1 VLLYGLDGVGQ
12 GTEMRRNFTLRVAI
26 LAAVASVIA
35 LFPPSASAASV
46 TYQLTV
52 TESAPTM
59 LYGNPSPSFR
69 AYLTAPSDDPPINA
83 NIPFYVAVD
92 SVNYTG
98 SLSGTG
104 PSYVLYVG
112 GVAPPPLAV
121 GQHSVMARYQSPKH
135 GWLTST
141 PIVLT
146 VLRITPALS
155 CSIGNWANTYPPKT
169 PLTITFSFANTGAP
183 VDVQNG
189 TFTITFAGATTFTD
203 ANLVAQGGQVVA
215 PAPSALGVYAISC
228 TFSGTSS
235 FGPTGFSFGNV
246 IVSPANQVGGIALY
260 TNPTPVT
267 NGPMITWKVVVSGRP
282 GLPAPTGDIRVML
295 AGSTSSPVPLSG
307 GVATFQ
313 LVAPYVQPSDIITVW
328 YYGDPVYAAS
338 SAKFSLNTSP
348 ISNGAPPSAAP
359 AASPPQAAQQSPTPA
374 SSPTQSAVESP
385 TQSPSSSA
393 SPSASHSLNA
403 VLSNSKSTSIPGGGG
418 ALYFVGAAAL
428 LMLVGLG
435 SRLAW
440 RRRRRGRA

>member
-1 VLLYGLDGVGQ
+1 
-12 GTEMRRNFTLRVAI
+12 MRRNFTLRVAI
-26 LAAVASVIA
+26 LAAVASLIA
-35 LFPPSASAASV
+35 SFPPSASAASV

-69 AYLTAPSDDPPINA
+69 AYLTAPSDDPPINP

-112 GVAPPPLAV
+112 GVGPPPLAV
-121 GQHSVMARYQSPKH
+121 GQHSVIARYQSPKH

-189 TFTITFAGATTFTD
+189 TFTITFAGATTFSD
-203 ANLVAQGGQVVA
+203 PNLVAQGGHVTGPV
-215 PAPSALGVYAISC
+215 PSVPGVYAISC

-235 FGPTGFSFGNV
+235 FGPAGFSFGNV

-267 NGPMITWKVVVSGRP
+267 YGPMITWKVVVSGRP
-282 GLPAPTGDIRVML
+282 GLPTPTGDIRVML

-307 GVATFQ
+307 GIATFQ
-313 LVAPYVQPSDIITVW
+313 LVAPYVQPSDVITVW
-328 YYGDPVYAAS
+328 YYGDPTYAAS
-338 SAKFSLNTSP
+338 SAKFSLSTSP
-348 ISNGAPPSAAP
+348 INGSPPSAAP
-359 AASPPQAAQQSPTPA
+359 ATAPAQAAQQSPTPA
-374 SSPTQSAVESP
+374 SSPTQSAADSP
-385 TQSPSSSA
+385 TPSPSSSA
-393 SPSASHSLNA
+393 SPSASHSLNT
-403 VLSNSKSTSIPGGGG
+403 VLSNSKSTFIPGGGG
-418 ALYFVGAAAL
+418 VLYFVGAAAL
-428 LMLVGLG
+428 LMLIGLG

-440 RRRRRGRA
+440 RRRRHSLTRQP